1 MTVKAGSW
9 LSNLYINLY
18 VNFLVQTVEYYQT
31 LNIILKL
38 NLLY

>member
-9 LSNLYINLY
+9 LSNLYVNL
-18 VNFLVQTVEYYQT
+18 NFLVRTVEYYQT
-31 LNIILKL
+31 LNVILKL